1 MFRNDLRN
9 LVDGLDKSFKREY
22 ARFDEFS
29 DVVGLNEY
37 KDFVVG
43 LRDSGI
49 LIEFDKLAHYVV
61 DDSNFE
67 GDSYKPSDFS
77 NDFFKMAK
85 KNLSSS
91 IIPIYIPIIQGFVTS
106 EDVEA
111 LLMLIEFNY
120 FYYSGMKC
128 SRYSAIG
135 KVFGGDI
142 IQYVSFFTDEFK
154 SMHVLPDFDESF
166 FDDLRNVDYEDDRA
180 RILEDFLR
188 CGYLS
193 LIIDE
198 QEISW
203 SFFNNIKLS
212 ATYFIACNALK
223 GGSLRA
229 SCEDVVV
236 GYTLALRMIGED
248 IREYVIKY
256 SDGDESDLYIDNSEN
271 NVYLKDDENQDEG
284 NGVSKGVAFIFAVL
298 AFLEVIFLISFVT
311 ILFAPELIS
320 SHNQA
325 NRLAALFLSFIVAR
339 KFYDYL
345 RSNRKLMVMLTFI
358 IVFIITIVIGLTM
371 F

>member
-1 MFRNDLRN
+1 MFRNTVRK
-9 LVDGLDKSFKREY
+9 VIDGLDKSFKREY
-22 ARFDEFS
+22 SRFDEFS

-37 KDFVVG
+37 KDLVVG

-106 EDVEA
+106 ENVEA

-212 ATYFIACNALK
+212 AKYFIACNALK
-223 GGSLRA
+223 RGSFRA

-256 SDGDESDLYIDNSEN
+256 SDGDETDLYIDNSQN
-271 NVYLKDDENQDEG
+271 KIYLNDDKDIDEG

-298 AFLEVIFLISFVT
+298 AFLEICMIIVHFTVIFAPDFV
-311 ILFAPELIS
+311 FS
-320 SHNQA
+320 DNQPI
-325 NRLAALFLSFIVAR
+325 RLALLFLSFVVAHR
-339 KFYDYL
+339 FYDYL
-345 RSNRKLMVMLTFI
+345 RSNRKLKVMLTFI
-358 IVFIITIVIGLTM
+358 VIFIVTFLICFII
-371 F
+371 

>member
-22 ARFDEFS
+22 SRFDEFS

-49 LIEFDKLAHYVV
+49 LIEFDRISKYVT
-61 DDSNFE
+61 DDSNFDE
-67 GDSYKPSDFS
+67 GSYKPSSIS
-77 NDFFKMAK
+77 NDFFKMANNK
-85 KNLSSS
+85 LYSSV
-91 IIPIYIPIIQGFVTS
+91 IPIYFASIHGFVTS
-106 EDVEA
+106 ANVEA
-111 LLMLIEFNY
+111 LLMLINFNY
-120 FYYSGMKC
+120 FYYSDMRC
-128 SRYSAIG
+128 SRIKSIE

-212 ATYFIACNALK
+212 AKYFIACNALK
-223 GGSLRA
+223 RGSLKA

-284 NGVSKGVAFIFAVL
+284 NGVGKGVAFIFAVL